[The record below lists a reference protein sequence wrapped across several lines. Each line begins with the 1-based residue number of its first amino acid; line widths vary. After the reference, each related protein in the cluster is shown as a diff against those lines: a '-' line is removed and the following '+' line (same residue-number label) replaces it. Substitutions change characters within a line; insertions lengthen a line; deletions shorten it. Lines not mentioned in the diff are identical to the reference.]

1 MAMKRSHI
9 ARGLLALPLV
19 AVAAVAQPAVAAHQA
34 THKTWTVKEQPGKAQ
49 AGFVFS
55 PAKLTIHVGD
65 TVKWVDKDSTPHNIV
80 GQNSASKK
88 LINRAAFNTKS
99 YSVTFK
105 KKGTYKYVCQIHP
118 GMDGQI
124 TVK

>member
-1 MAMKRSHI
+1 MAMKRSHM
-9 ARGLLALPLV
+9 ARGLLALPLI
-19 AVAAVAQPAVAAHQA
+19 AVVAVAQPAAAAHHA
-34 THKTWTVKEQPGKAQ
+34 AHKTWTVKEQPSKKA
-49 AGFVFS
+49 GSFVFS

-65 TVKWVDKDSTPHNIV
+65 TVKWVDVNSTPHNIV

-88 LINRAAFNTKS
+88 LINRSSFNTKT